1 MIAKKT
7 LELADVK
14 AMAAAAEAK
23 ALECGVTVSIAICD
37 DAGHLLWF
45 QRMDGVSLLT
55 VTMCQAKAR
64 TAAISRYPSKKF
76 QQMIDGGMPSL
87 ASAEW
92 MQGALEGGIP
102 IIVDGQVVGG
112 IGASGGPGEDDTAI
126 AAAGAA
132 ALSARTVAG

>member
-1 MIAKKT
+1 MITKKT
-7 LELADVK
+7 LELADVR
-14 AMAAAAEAK
+14 AMAVAAEGQAIK
-23 ALECGVTVSIAICD
+23 CRVAASIAICD

-45 QRMDGVSLLT
+45 QRMDGVSLLS

-64 TAAISRYPSKKF
+64 TAAISRHPSKIF

-92 MQGALEGGIP
+92 MQGALEGGVP

-112 IGASGGPGEDDTAI
+112 IGASGGPGEDDAAI

-132 ALSARTVAG
+132 ALRA